1 MAKPA
6 ASDALE
12 NHPVSARVLAMWLA
26 CSRAYVS
33 ELEAKKILGRAGGK
47 FPLRASVTAYV
58 EYLRRER
65 DQDQS
70 PRSEAAA
77 EHHRQ
82 KAKLTAYQIARY
94 EREHI
99 MIEEHNAFVD
109 TMMGLYLSSLGQLPA
124 IMGGHDLA
132 ARRKWENFVY
142 ETRKKLADK
151 ALQLAEE
158 AERNDR
164 RRSA

>member
-6 ASDALE
+6 SDIAPNEL
-12 NHPVSARVLAMWLA
+12 VSSRVLAMWLS
-26 CSRAYVS
+26 CSRAYIS
-33 ELEAKKILGRAGGK
+33 ELEARGVLSRVKGRL
-47 FPLRASVTAYV
+47 PLRASVASYV

-65 DQDQS
+65 DQDPS

-77 EHHRQ
+77 EHHRL
-82 KAKLTAYQIARY
+82 KAKLVAHQIARY

-99 MIEEHNAFVD
+99 TMDEHNAFVD
-109 TMMGLYLSSLGQLPA
+109 TIMGLYLSSLSQLPA
-124 IMGGHDLA
+124 TMGGNDLA
-132 ARRKWENFVY
+132 ARRKWEKFVFD
-142 ETRKKLADK
+142 TRKRLADK
-151 ALQLAEE
+151 AHQLAEE